1 MVFAVPPL
9 HPAVSPL
16 GDSPAAAEGNES
28 RSIAFG
34 GIWVM
39 VGQSAEPGHSSVFLV
54 VATTHCPSLCL
65 VLLVGCLDKYD
76 F

>member
-9 HPAVSPL
+9 HPVVSPL
-16 GDSPAAAEGNES
+16 GDSPAAAEGSER

-34 GIWVM
+34 GIWVT
-39 VGQSAEPGHSSVFLV
+39 VGQSAERRHSLVFLV
-54 VATTHCPSLCL
+54 VATTLCPSLCL
-65 VLLVGCLDKYD
+65 VLLVGYSDKYD